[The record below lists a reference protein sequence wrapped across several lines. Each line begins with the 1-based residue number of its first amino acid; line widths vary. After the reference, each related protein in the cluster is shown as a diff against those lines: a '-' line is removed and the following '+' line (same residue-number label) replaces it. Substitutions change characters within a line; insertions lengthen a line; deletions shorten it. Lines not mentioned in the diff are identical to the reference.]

1 MVADLAADNNFEDL
15 QTVDSDI
22 ESLFKKYI
30 EPIDQLRSYARPILS
45 ADISNTKTFEDVL
58 LEDSKNLES
67 STTIPMESRRHCFYR
82 MLGLPVLDSQGRFYN
97 PGFPLNL
104 NVKSHNE
111 INSDIF
117 KNLKELQSFVY
128 LNEREIFENKNVYI
142 NKSNYLENIISN
154 VLYSYV
160 GKFTTFKL
168 SESVYDIDQQSSLI
182 KEREE
187 KGNFYAKLNGELE
200 FDKEMLDLVQKYK
213 TQKHVIVPLMVDPR
227 LVNTVTPDNNLVC
240 IPFLKDKSQTKIN
253 NSTEL
258 LRPGLEL
265 IIRQRLEDYKLDSNY
280 LKTLSNILVGT
291 PQSSYISDDDYLTLK
306 ATVSAFYDF
315 SANAQVSKMLQ
326 KMSAT
331 GNTGDE
337 ELQNIT
343 NFQFKTVNKLIK
355 TLKAC
360 VKDLQQSILYI
371 EKLKSNINWA
381 PQTGVDG
388 PSSKIDNKLNSFI
401 NISSN
406 KLNNSLKELKIK
418 KVSAEF
424 RQKNFEDLGS
434 FASPFHDNDFSE
446 NINFY
451 DDQIKDV
458 NKKIEHYSSLGFS
471 ALRNI
476 ELITGQVSGFGLVD
490 VLAIYTALWSI
501 DLNVLISL
509 LDDSAFERLYN
520 YNTNYQGNQAVSF
533 RKNNGSKYTGDK
545 AISLLTEK
553 LFQTLSFVDFYMD
566 HFVKNSPANIN
577 SNNFEG

>member
-1 MVADLAADNNFEDL
+1 MVAPLSNDNNFEDL
-15 QTVDSDI
+15 QSIDADI

-30 EPIDQLRSYARPILS
+30 IPIDQLRSYARPILS
-45 ADISNTKTFEDVL
+45 ADVSNTKTFEDVL
-58 LEDSKNLES
+58 IEDSKNLES
-67 STTIPMESRRHCFYR
+67 STTSPMESRRHCFYR
-82 MLGLPVLDSQGRFYN
+82 MLGLPVIDSQGRFYN
-97 PGFPLNL
+97 PGFPLNF
-104 NVKSHNE
+104 NIKSHNE

-117 KNLKELQSFVY
+117 KNLKSLQSFIY
-128 LNEREIFENKNVYI
+128 LNERELFENKNI
-142 NKSNYLENIISN
+142 FLNKTNYLENIISN

-160 GKFTTFKL
+160 GKFTTYKL
-168 SESVYDIDQQSSLI
+168 SESIYEIDQQTNLI

-187 KGNFYAKLNGELE
+187 KGNIYSQLNTELE
-200 FDKEMLDLVQKYK
+200 YDQDILELVKKYK
-213 TQKHVIVPLMVDPR
+213 TQKHVIIPLMVDPR

-240 IPFLKDKSQTKIN
+240 LPFLKDKNQLKIN

-280 LKTLSNILVGT
+280 LKTLSNILAGS
-291 PQSSYISDDDYLTLK
+291 PQSSTISDEDYTTLQD
-306 ATVSAFYDF
+306 TVGAFYNF
-315 SANAQVSKMLQ
+315 SFNKEVRDSLKKVNAS
-326 KMSAT
+326 
-331 GNTGDE
+331 GNSGDQ

-355 TLKAC
+355 TLKVC
-360 VKDLQQSILYI
+360 CKILHTSILNI
-371 EKLKSNINWA
+371 EKVKSYINWA
-381 PQTGVDG
+381 PQTGIDG

-401 NISSN
+401 NISN
-406 KLNNSLKELKIK
+406 NTLNNSLKELKIK

-446 NINFY
+446 NISFY
-451 DDQIKDV
+451 DEQINDI
-458 NKKIEHYSSLGFS
+458 NKKIEFYSSLGFTS
-471 ALRNI
+471 LRNI

-501 DLNVLISL
+501 DLDILISL

-520 YNTNYQGNQAVSF
+520 YNPGYQGNSSVF
-533 RKNNGSKYTGDK
+533 TRKTSGAKYSGENALKLVTQ
-545 AISLLTEK
+545 K
-553 LFQTLSFVDFYMD
+553 LFQILSFVDIYMD
-566 HFVKNSPANIN
+566 NFVKNSPTTIN